1 MTGKFRG
8 WIDQERGGLKVGL
21 IKDREFSW
29 IDQGQGSLEVGLI
42 NNG

>member
-8 WIDQERGGLKVGL
+8 
-21 IKDREFSW
+21 W

-42 NNG
+42 KDGEGLNRLLVCVGLVPHEEQ